1 VSEPLAGVMGHS
13 GGQVAWARHQ
23 LMPLCMHG
31 LSQIAKTM
39 VFMVIPFLEEVAV
52 VFGIVKEMTFTVRV
66 STVNEVFSKL

>member
-1 VSEPLAGVMGHS
+1 
-13 GGQVAWARHQ
+13 
-23 LMPLCMHG
+23 MPLCMHG

>member
-1 VSEPLAGVMGHS
+1 MGHS

-23 LMPLCMHG
+23 HMPLCMHG

-52 VFGIVKEMTFTVRV
+52 VFGIVKEMTFSIAGDVIML
-66 STVNEVFSKL
+66 SMEGFPL